1 MAIKFAQKTTDT
13 KTPPESKATLKAK
26 LAENAEI
33 TAIEVNKSEDG
44 TDLFETK
51 AETSKR
57 KKKR

>member
-1 MAIKFAQKTTDT
+1 MAIKFAQKTDDT
-13 KTPPESKATLKAK
+13 KTPPVSKALPKAK
-26 LAENAEI
+26 PAENADAPAVE
-33 TAIEVNKSEDG
+33 ADKREGG